1 MHASI
6 HHCVHTCVRA
16 RACAF
21 FAIVCVCLCAPPAAA
36 TNCALATHA
45 CECADELLCTSTS
58 ALTAKCVT
66 TRRHLAIARWRVAVA
81 TPTPFL
87 QLSAPRSII
96 HVLERCHNRALPQLE
111 DRAPPCTAVCPR
123 SFTVCPHLSPSSPP
137 YLPQHHPRPGEPP
150 RDSFRRG
157 RSLGLARSVRPHV
170 AGSRPC
176 AAFARERRGGALAGR
191 RGRMRASQRLSG
203 RATPRQPLFLLPPRG
218 VIERGVIETG
228 ARSARQRRRA
238 VVWAGNADC
247 CEPAH
252 QGRRAA
258 RACPR
263 LAIPTASQTRAQE
276 EAVG

>member
-81 TPTPFL
+81 TPTPCL

-176 AAFARERRGGALAGR
+176 AAFARERRGRCAR
-191 RGRMRASQRLSG
+191 
-203 RATPRQPLFLLPPRG
+203 RATRAHARIAAVVWAGNGQTTAVSITPKLPPRG
-218 VIERGVIETG
+218 VIETA

-263 LAIPTASQTRAQE
+263 LAVPTASQTRAQE